1 MLGLLEL
8 NLMRD
13 KVKKKS
19 KSTKKTYKKVE
30 KKTFEEQLKDVEKS
44 NSEFAKWIRSKNL
57 K

>member
-1 MLGLLEL
+1 
-8 NLMRD
+8 MRD